1 MAEENVSETTPVTLL
16 DPNQSGLVDL
26 DLYKMRG
33 DGFEDSEI
41 AKFVLGQYKPKGAD
55 GNYYSLDES
64 YYEALKKGMAEAD
77 SPFGTPVKPMSD
89 MEIISMYSTARNVPQ
104 AQYIAE
110 EAVKGLVPSA
120 ATMGG
125 AYAGS
130 PFGIPGI
137 VTGGIVGMISSD
149 LALRQVN
156 PEMYEQIVG
165 DTTAGAAVKF
175 FTESVPGLAV
185 PWMVPEKAMINL
197 GSDFIS
203 RNASRIPFGT
213 KISSGLEKGEGYVRE
228 AFDFARQ
235 NPRTYLSTETKD
247 ILTASG
253 VAAGFEAYQQGD
265 RGALSDL
272 AQFGTEIGVTV
283 SQPLDILGR
292 GLVNNSGAFGTFLKN
307 INQKN
312 RIEYSGNR
320 FIELLRAGGEDPEVF
335 LRLIQDI
342 NAGRRTPETELL
354 RSGGLDYDNAT
365 AALKTGVPV
374 LFLLESVGL
383 ENKLKN
389 GTPMR
394 NPDVSIREQHEAAFQ
409 GYNNFLSKL
418 LEIDDP
424 AALGLY
430 QDLRDA
436 GFRTEINNLLTSS
449 MQNYDR
455 AAERALAGGE
465 TFDSEAVLFD
475 TLFGPNGVSAKIDA
489 QGNILKNLIPKNI
502 NVPDSALQ
510 GPLDN
515 GKPTANLL
523 VDVFNR
529 IGDEAAILGIR
540 PRLSYG
546 KDLISL
552 DKVLKQFDVLVNPDK
567 YAKADDLP
575 KLPEQQLELNLP
587 TVSAPVEAAE
597 EFVQDITS
605 GDLLN
610 FLDQIDQSKRQ
621 ALRAGNQPLLKL
633 LAELEEGAKNSLRAV
648 SANRNIETPGG
659 GFSQYFNNYLAFR
672 DEANNVFSNAF
683 LQDMRSKIP
692 KELSGQI
699 LFSNMGDSTLLRM
712 QEMDRAATFLLDYDQ
727 RNLGVLSNAN
737 EMGAARGE
745 FSGEDGIIE
754 NGGLE
759 GLLESGLPV
768 DTAVSGLETTTSTAV
783 PTIRSAQDKVLR
795 GLLENPKY
803 FNRTPVKD
811 ADGRI
816 IMIEDPENPDLTIPK
831 TNMVPTQA
839 FQNFIADPQ
848 IDRVLSNY
856 FPSLRGDLKDVN
868 RFNALLENATL
879 EESLF
884 NKGLTERD
892 AFSNYFSGIYEQPQA
907 ALKRMIGNPGESRN
921 NVVGNPI
928 KDFTEAAKIA
938 VDSGDE
944 KVIQGFLDTI
954 FAQAYTYAGGN
965 SPIDEA
971 TGVIPFDLE
980 KFKQYLNDPMLPNK
994 GADSVIQ
1001 ILAKTGLLEEGNSH
1015 VAKINRLID
1024 VMNQIQLTTNAARLP
1039 ELNATIAA
1047 RRQAAGLDPN
1057 LSAEEIVNQDP
1068 ASAIR
1073 ATLEQGAFSII
1084 GAGIGSSVYSLI
1096 TKILPGNVTQGGL
1109 SAAGTGSRLSRM
1121 LLSEQPGMLANQM
1134 MTEMLKD
1141 TELLEEVLTLAMKG
1155 DDIADLSGPK
1165 LKRMYTFL
1173 LGGGIINPE
1182 FSYKMFA
1189 EEVYGKKPSEQ
1200 RQQEREEAGAA
1211 PMIQQRTNPRRV
1223 QPTPVPPPEP
1233 ATQAAAPRP
1242 TPTPTPPP
1250 VAQAP
1255 RPAAPAPAPAN
1266 PNQRARY
1273 AALYPFDTASDI
1285 IRTQGIGSLRG

>member
-77 SPFGTPVKPMSD
+77 SPFGTPVEPMSD
-89 MEIISMYSTARNVPQ
+89 REIIAMYSTARDVPQ
-104 AQYIAE
+104 PQYIAE
-110 EAVKGLVPSA
+110 QAVKGLIPSA

-137 VTGGIVGMISSD
+137 LTGGILSMISSD
-149 LALRQVN
+149 LAMRQVN

-165 DTTAGAAVKF
+165 DTTGGEAVRF

-203 RNASRIPFGT
+203 KNAARIPFGT

-235 NPRTYLSTETKD
+235 NPRTYLGTETKD

-283 SQPLDILGR
+283 AQPLDVLGR
-292 GLVNNSGAFGTFLKN
+292 LMVNNTGAFGTFLKN
-307 INQKN
+307 INQKS
-312 RIEYSGNR
+312 RVEYSGNR

-342 NAGRRTPETELL
+342 NSGRRTPETELL
-354 RSGGLDYDNAT
+354 RSAGLDYDNAT

-389 GTPMR
+389 GSPIR

-409 GYNNFLSKL
+409 GYNNFLNKL

-449 MQNYDR
+449 MKNYDR
-455 AAERALAGGE
+455 AAEKALAGGE
-465 TFDSEAVLFD
+465 TFDSEGVLFD

-489 QGNILKNLIPKNI
+489 QANVLKNLIPKNI
-502 NVPDSALQ
+502 NVPNTALQ
-510 GPLDN
+510 GPLNN

-523 VDVFNR
+523 VDMFNR
-529 IGDEAAILGIR
+529 LGDEAAILGNR

-552 DKVLKQFDVLVNPDK
+552 DKVLREMDILVNPEK
-567 YAKADDLP
+567 AKKAGDLP
-575 KLPEQQLELNLP
+575 KLPEQQLELDLP
-587 TVSAPVEAAE
+587 TVSAPAEAAE

-633 LAELEEGAKNSLRAV
+633 LAQLEEGAKNSLRAV
-648 SANRNIETPGG
+648 SANRNVETPGG
-659 GFSQYFNNYLAFR
+659 GFSQFFDNYLAFR

-683 LQDMRSKIP
+683 LQDMRSQIP
-692 KELSGQI
+692 KELSGQM

-712 QEMDRAATFLLDYDQ
+712 QEMDSAATFILDYDQ
-727 RNLGVLSNAN
+727 RNAGVLSNAN

-745 FSGEDGIIE
+745 FSGEDGIIDD
-754 NGGLE
+754 GGLE

-768 DTAVSGLETTTSTAV
+768 NEAIRDVETPTIV

-816 IMIEDPENPDLTIPK
+816 IMIEDPENPDLIIPK

-907 ALKRMIGNPGESRN
+907 ALKRMIGDPGTSRS

-944 KVIQGFLDTI
+944 NVIQGFLDTI
-954 FAQAYTYAGGN
+954 FQQAYTYAGGN
-965 SPIDEA
+965 SPIDKD
-971 TGVIPFDLE
+971 TGTIPFDLE

-1024 VMNQIQLTTNAARLP
+1024 VMNQIQLTNNAARLP
-1039 ELNATIAA
+1039 ELNELIAA
-1047 RRQAAGLDPN
+1047 RRQASGLDPN

-1068 ASAIR
+1068 ANAIR
-1073 ATLEQGAFSII
+1073 ATLEQGAFSIV

-1155 DDIADLSGPK
+1155 DTVADLSGPK

-1182 FSYKMFA
+1182 VSYRMFA

-1200 RQQEREEAGAA
+1200 RQAEREEAGAV
-1211 PMIQQRTNPRRV
+1211 PIVPQRPNPRRV
-1223 QPTPVPPPEP
+1223 QPSIVPPPEP
-1233 ATQAAAPRP
+1233 VTPPPQAAAPRP
-1242 TPTPTPPP
+1242 MPPP

-1255 RPAAPAPAPAN
+1255 APTAQAPASPD
-1266 PNQRARY
+1266 QRARY
-1273 AALYPFDTASDI
+1273 AAMFPNDTASGL
-1285 IRTQGIGSLRG
+1285 IRQGIGSLS